1 LLLLLVGA
9 AAVAAVA
16 AATFADWL
24 VCHWYYYD
32 YCIVIG
38 LLLPLHSIFLS
49 WQLGIAE
56 DTGVCKSRASISVT
70 PPIVYG
76 AHWKKYTYPSLI
88 PFYFKLY

>member
-1 LLLLLVGA
+1 LLA
-9 AAVAAVA
+9 ASRQLQVAVA

-49 WQLGIAE
+49 QKQPGEAE
-56 DTGVCKSRASISVT
+56 DTGLCKSGAAISVI
-70 PPIVYG
+70 PPMFTG
-76 AHWKKYTYPSLI
+76 RHWEKWVPHFKYL
-88 PFYFKLY
+88 